1 MTDLRK
7 LAWSCDERG
16 RAKGECR
23 NAHGCHCAE
32 IADLQHASAAK
43 DAEIARL
50 EKLVYAPGMWSCP
63 KCKFT
68 LLQSTLSAADGT
80 ITARDNPGDKCRNCD
95 SPLWRVSW
103 KQDAMETF
111 DTACRLRDEAK
122 SKDVEIA
129 RLREAFDPDR
139 IHAQTIEAMTDAWN
153 DICADTGCHPLD
165 IERKGRELT
174 FSPRHWADQTAT
186 WLIVK
191 LCGETESDEATLKE
205 PSHG

>member
-1 MTDLRK
+1 MTNLRK
-7 LAWSCDERG
+7 LAEAETPGPWIADELSPFIVVPKSEYDAG
-16 RAKGECR
+16 RAFSADSVCTCKSEADR
-23 NAHGCHCAE
+23 DY
-32 IADLQHASAAK
+32 IAAANPKAILALLDASAAK
-43 DAEIARL
+43 DA
-50 EKLVYAPGMWSCP
+50 
-63 KCKFT
+63 
-68 LLQSTLSAADGT
+68 
-80 ITARDNPGDKCRNCD
+80 
-95 SPLWRVSW
+95 
-103 KQDAMETF
+103 
-111 DTACRLRDEAK
+111 
-122 SKDVEIA
+122 EIA

>member
-16 RAKGECR
+16 RAKGERR

-43 DAEIARL
+43 DA
-50 EKLVYAPGMWSCP
+50 
-63 KCKFT
+63 
-68 LLQSTLSAADGT
+68 
-80 ITARDNPGDKCRNCD
+80 
-95 SPLWRVSW
+95 
-103 KQDAMETF
+103 
-111 DTACRLRDEAK
+111 
-122 SKDVEIA
+122 EIA

>member
-1 MTDLRK
+1 MTEGIIRSIRFLVGEAKEPQNADITEAERISDL
-7 LAWSCDERG
+7 ERS
-16 RAKGECR
+16 
-23 NAHGCHCAE
+23 AE
-32 IADLQHASAAK
+32 DAANELDRLLDASAAK
-43 DAEIARL
+43 DA
-50 EKLVYAPGMWSCP
+50 
-63 KCKFT
+63 
-68 LLQSTLSAADGT
+68 
-80 ITARDNPGDKCRNCD
+80 
-95 SPLWRVSW
+95 
-103 KQDAMETF
+103 
-111 DTACRLRDEAK
+111 
-122 SKDVEIA
+122 EIA